1 MNRLAARRTSESGPI
16 HPDWTIAELVAWLGD
31 DARQHDATLLH
42 PLTRI
47 EALITGARWA
57 RTPSTVA
64 LIRSIAGALRDLPA
78 LGSIRIR
85 DLDPQQVPRRS
96 ERIPQPA

>member
-1 MNRLAARRTSESGPI
+1 ME
-16 HPDWTIAELVAWLGD
+16 WLSD
-31 DARQHDATLLH
+31 DARQHEATLQH

-47 EALITGARWA
+47 EALITGSRWA

-64 LIRSIAGALRDLPA
+64 LIRSIVSALRDEPA
-78 LGSIRIR
+78 LRSIRIR
-85 DLDPQQVPRRS
+85 DLDPQQAPRMS